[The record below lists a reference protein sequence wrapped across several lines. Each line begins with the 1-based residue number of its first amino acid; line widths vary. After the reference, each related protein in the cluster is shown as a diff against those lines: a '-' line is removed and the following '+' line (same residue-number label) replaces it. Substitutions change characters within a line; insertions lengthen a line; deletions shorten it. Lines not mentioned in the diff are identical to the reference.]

1 MLAGWVMFFGGDGVW
16 FGGGSQGGGSKGG
29 RWRWRGEARVRGGDD
44 DDEVR
49 VVSDDGL
56 PCAGL
61 LTHLAVALWRAW
73 SMHTRTKTHTR

>member
-1 MLAGWVMFFGGDGVW
+1 MVI
-16 FGGGSQGGGSKGG
+16 
-29 RWRWRGEARVRGGDD
+29 GEARVRGGDAD

-73 SMHTRTKTHTR
+73 PMHTRTKTQTR